1 MSNAFLIYL
10 ILCLIVSFIGRR
22 TRLGW
27 MRTLVVAFML
37 TPLVA
42 FIYLLLFASLQAKD
56 RLGGR

>member
-27 MRTLVVAFML
+27 MRTLVLAFML

-42 FIYLLLFASLQAKD
+42 FIYLLLFASLQAED